1 MSEQT
6 ISSTVSNT
14 ASNSVSNFVSS
25 AAREST
31 SQSFAEVTELLD
43 VAPGTL
49 RRWIQRFGSFLQTS
63 ASESNSRYTASD
75 VETLSIVRGL
85 LAEGNTY
92 EQIAHRLKVM
102 QYAHETQVVESD
114 EEFTGKHLT
123 SASTIQLPQIV
134 GDAVQS
140 ITSTQKAILN
150 SQTSIRDLMGV
161 VVQDNFSLKEENRKL
176 RERML
181 EIERALAEY
190 QRREETRKERLE
202 SRLRALEGT
211 LGALQQQVAHW
222 VELQRQRR
230 RGWFW

>member
-1 MSEQT
+1 MTDDRPT
-6 ISSTVSNT
+6 IPVH
-14 ASNSVSNFVSS
+14 
-25 AAREST
+25 EST

-49 RRWIQRFGSFLQTS
+49 RRWIQRFGPFLQTT
-63 ASESNSRYTASD
+63 ASESNSRFAASD

-102 QYAHETQVVESD
+102 QSAQQAQIVEDDD
-114 EEFTGKHLT
+114 ESGGRSLAAA
-123 SASTIQLPQIV
+123 SAPSLPRAV
-134 GDAVQS
+134 GDAVQ
-140 ITSTQKAILN
+140 TLTDTQKAILN
-150 SQTSIRDLMGV
+150 SQTSIRDLLGV

>member
-1 MSEQT
+1 MNDTPIERSVPPKRVDT
-6 ISSTVSNT
+6 I
-14 ASNSVSNFVSS
+14 
-25 AAREST
+25 

-49 RRWIQRFGSFLQTS
+49 RRWIQRFGDFLENDST
-63 ASESNSRYTASD
+63 ESNSQFTSSD

-92 EQIAHRLKVM
+92 EQITHRLNVL
-102 QYAHETQVVESD
+102 QSANQAGDGATA
-114 EEFTGKHLT
+114 GKQQLIHAT
-123 SASTIQLPQIV
+123 TAMLPQAV
-134 GDAVQS
+134 GELLYTMADTQQAV
-140 ITSTQKAILN
+140 LN
-150 SQTSIRDLMGV
+150 SQGALRDLMGV
-161 VVQDNFSLKEENRKL
+161 VVQDNFNLKEENRKL
-176 RERML
+176 RERIL
-181 EIERALAEY
+181 EIERVLAEY

-222 VELQRQRR
+222 VQLQRQRR